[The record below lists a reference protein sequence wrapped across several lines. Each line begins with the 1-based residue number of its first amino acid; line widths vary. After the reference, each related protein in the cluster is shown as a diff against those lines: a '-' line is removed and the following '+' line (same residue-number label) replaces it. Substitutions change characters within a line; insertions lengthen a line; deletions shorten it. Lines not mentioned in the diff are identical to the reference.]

1 MNTLIS
7 ALFSIKCEEK
17 ILCAYNVN
25 TRDRALG
32 LRDNILVNHMQAIKI
47 LTNKILDTTMWYK
60 IKKLSNGIKN
70 NVGEKVHRGIA
81 LAMIVREGFSGE
93 LRYEKR
99 SGLGRSSS
107 KRTIQIIA

>member
-47 LTNKILDTTMWYK
+47 LTNKILDTTM
-60 IKKLSNGIKN
+60 
-70 NVGEKVHRGIA
+70 
-81 LAMIVREGFSGE
+81 
-93 LRYEKR
+93 
-99 SGLGRSSS
+99 
-107 KRTIQIIA
+107 